1 MSLLDSLKQPTKLT
15 MLGFI
20 NRLFFLHIIF
30 CVLTPVRAQDQ
41 DTIQKIDLEN
51 VIVKS
56 ARINVN
62 NKQVPFSVSI
72 KNFNKDV
79 NYSQKSSLIDFTN
92 SIPGLYVSS
101 SNNFSQDLRI
111 SIRGFGARS
120 AFGIRGIKLIV
131 DGIPE
136 TTPDGQS
143 QLDNLPLG
151 LISNIEVLRG
161 PSSILYGNS
170 SGGVISINTLSK
182 SSEPYY
188 KYSAI
193 FGAYQYQSIQKT
205 RVFDMKNSSLVV
217 HYDRR
222 KSNGYR
228 DFSGYKSR
236 ILNLKYLSDLDEN
249 NKIVLQVN
257 YTDSPYA
264 YDAGG
269 LKLSEVEEDRRQSRK
284 NNFDYDT
291 YEKVRHVK
299 SGFSWKHLN
308 DNNSFVDSYF
318 FYQKRDFNSKLPFN
332 YGGIIFLERDYYGI
346 GTKYS
351 KTFFSDNKSRTV
363 TLGIDHTNQQD
374 DRKRFKN
381 NFGEQ
386 GDNTFDQVEKF
397 KNTGIY
403 VINQTDYKSGLLFR
417 YGIRFDENR
426 IGTSLE
432 PSISLNKL
440 NPSLGVSYLL
450 NDSNNIYFST
460 GTSFETPTL
469 NELSNNPNGSGLNKN
484 LDPSSSVNYELGW
497 RKSVSNFLLQATAY
511 LINTDNE
518 ILPYEL
524 EEFPGKNFYR
534 NVGSTTRYGI
544 ELSSQLLFSNGKLN
558 LSYTNSKNIFKDFDL
573 DGDNLKDL
581 SIPGIPDQI
590 LDIELIFNLSKRQSI
605 VISNRLIGELYADN
619 LNETKTNSYNL
630 LNLTYSK
637 GIFKKSQLYLG
648 VNNLLDVNYYDN
660 IRINAFGKRYYE
672 PAPKRNFHF
681 GINFSF

>member
-1 MSLLDSLKQPTKLT
+1 

-30 CVLTPVRAQDQ
+30 CVLTPVRAQYQ

-56 ARINVN
+56 ARININ

-92 SIPGLYVSS
+92 SIPGLYASS
-101 SNNFSQDLRI
+101 SNNFSQDMRI

-182 SSEPYY
+182 SSEPYH
-188 KYSAI
+188 KTSAI

-351 KTFFSDNKSRTV
+351 KTFFSDNKSRTI

-397 KNTGIY
+397 KNTGVY

-544 ELSSQLLFSNGKLN
+544 ELSSQLLFTNGKLN
-558 LSYTNSKNIFKDFDL
+558 LSYTNSKNVFKDFDL
-573 DGDNLKDL
+573 DGDSLKDL
-581 SIPGIPDQI
+581 SIPGIPDEI

-619 LNETKTNSYNL
+619 LNETKTSSYNL

-637 GIFKKSQLYLG
+637 GVFKKSQLYLG

>member
-1 MSLLDSLKQPTKLT
+1 

-92 SIPGLYVSS
+92 SIPGLYLSS

-170 SGGVISINTLSK
+170 SGGVISINTLSN

-188 KYSAI
+188 KTSAI

-205 RVFDMKNSSLVV
+205 RVFDIKNSSLVV

-308 DNNSFVDSYF
+308 EDNSFVDSYF

-381 NFGEQ
+381 NLGEQ

-397 KNTGIY
+397 KSTGIY
-403 VINQTDYKSGLLFR
+403 LINQTDYKSGLLFR

-426 IGTSLE
+426 IGTNLE

-440 NPSLGVSYLL
+440 NPSLGFSYLL

-581 SIPGIPDQI
+581 SIPGIPNQI

-619 LNETKTNSYNL
+619 LNETKTSSYNL

-637 GIFKKSQLYLG
+637 GVFKKSQLYLG